1 MVTMKQSYFAIS
13 MLATRCLFSASFV
26 RIFEE
31 FNAKKHFERFVA
43 DFVRALFV
51 VVLETSRRLKAL
63 IIQIRVTTV
72 ELILPLLR

>member
-1 MVTMKQSYFAIS
+1 MRTSLVTMKQSYFAIS

-43 DFVRALFV
+43 DFV
-51 VVLETSRRLKAL
+51 
-63 IIQIRVTTV
+63 
-72 ELILPLLR
+72 